1 MAARAACPEV
11 GVLRVAKV
19 ARGGHGYYLEVAGD
33 GVGGG
38 VEAPGRWVGSGAGAL
53 GLEGVVTEQAIAA
66 VWRGDDPV
74 TAARLGRFHDR
85 VEVAAFDLTFCAP
98 KSVSLLHALG
108 PPDVRDAAGAAHG
121 RAVDAALDYVERRAV
136 AVRRRVDG
144 RTLPEPATAVASAG
158 FLHQVSRALDPHLHS
173 HVVVANLG
181 RGPEGTFSALDGR
194 GIYAHAAAAGALYHS
209 QLRHELTARLGVTFE
224 PLRAGRADVSGIG
237 VEVRRVF
244 SQRAAAIAA
253 HLEER
258 GLGGARATQIAGH
271 ATRPARDTGRSAD
284 ELRPLWEERAHAAGL
299 GPERLSEVLDRV
311 PRVAPAGPDLADTGA
326 VTEALARRGTS
337 ASRRDVVRAWCATLP
352 AGAPAPAVERAAD
365 GVLEMLAP
373 VPDHAGRVERCG
385 VGERRHAL
393 PAPEIGRHRS
403 QPDQR
408 LLEQLLA
415 ARGMT
420 PARERGLGRVP
431 GDDVGLGIG

>member
-1 MAARAACPEV
+1 M
-11 GVLRVAKV
+11 LRVAKLW
-19 ARGGHGYYLEVAGD
+19 RGGHGYYLEVAGD

-38 VEAPGRWVGSGAGAL
+38 LEAPGRWVGSGSGAL

-66 VWRGDDPV
+66 VLRGDDPV
-74 TAARLGRFHDR
+74 TAERLGRFHDR
-85 VEVAAFDLTFCAP
+85 VAVAAFDLTFSAP

-108 PPDVRDAAGAAHG
+108 SPDVRDAAGAAHG

-136 AVRRRVDG
+136 AVRRRVGG
-144 RTLPEPATAVASAG
+144 RPLPEPATAVASAG
-158 FLHQVSRALDPHLHS
+158 FVHQVSRALDPHLHS
-173 HVVVANLG
+173 HVVMANLG

-194 GIYAHAAAAGALYHS
+194 GLYAHAAAAGALYHS
-209 QLRHELTARLGVTFE
+209 QLRHELTERLGVTFE

-258 GLGGARATQIAGH
+258 GLGGARASRIAGH

-284 ELRPLWEERAHAAGL
+284 ELRPLWEERANAAGF
-299 GPERLSEVLDRV
+299 GPERLNEVLDRV
-311 PRVAPAGPDLADTGA
+311 PRVAPDGPDLGNAAD

-337 ASRRDVVRAWCATLP
+337 ASRRDVVRAWCASLP
-352 AGAPAPAVERAAD
+352 SGAPATAVERAAD
-365 GVLEMLAP
+365 GVLDTLAP
-373 VPDHAGRVERCG
+373 VRDHAGRVERCG
-385 VGERRHAL
+385 VGERRHVVDS
-393 PAPEIGRHRS
+393 PEIGRDLR
-403 QPDQR
+403 QADQR
-408 LLEQLLA
+408 QLVQLLA
-415 ARGMT
+415 RRGMT
-420 PARERGLGRVP
+420 LARERGLVRVP